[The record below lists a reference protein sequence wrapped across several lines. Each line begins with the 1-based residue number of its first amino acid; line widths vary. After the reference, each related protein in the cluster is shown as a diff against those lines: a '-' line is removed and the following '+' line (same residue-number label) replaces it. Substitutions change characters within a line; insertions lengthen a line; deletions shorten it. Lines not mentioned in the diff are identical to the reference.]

1 MKKFTR
7 ILAMILTLVMVL
19 GCLSGCKD
27 KADKT
32 DPTQNGAQ
40 ASNLPEYTYRGYTA
54 QLGTNWNPHTYEMD
68 YDSQILQYLETP
80 LVESVVKD
88 SENSIYQ
95 WAYKAAV
102 SVTDVTAANQGDL
115 TKFKVVLPT
124 GQTAEQTTE
133 GFVFEIKLNP
143 NMKWQDGTPI
153 NADTYIYSMKALLD
167 PTMMN
172 YRANLYYSG
181 ESAVAGGYTYFYSL
195 TKDIYEAVSYADSQK
210 LDKKFVCLDM
220 WALGFDKY
228 TDASGNACPQY
239 VSISDET
246 IYTDAEMNVI
256 SGRKYYLDKQSD
268 ISAGKVDLF
277 KHIVNNN
284 YNENYKESYDSTV
297 GCYKVDEYTIRYV
310 TEARLDLNYFL
321 NACGSNWLVY
331 ESLYEA
337 GKDTSGKLVTTNYG
351 TDVANTMSYGPYK
364 IESLQK
370 GKQIVFV
377 QNENHYQFT
386 KKEDGSLYAET
397 DYEVDGEKVQAWQTT
412 KIVIDQ
418 MSNETAKQ
426 LFLKGELSEWTPAA
440 DEMPNYVFS
449 DQMRQVEETYTMS
462 LFFNTNV
469 DALKEMDKSKG
480 NMNSVV
486 LSNTAFRKAFSLAID
501 RSDWVTATA
510 GYKPAYALMSDMYY
524 YDIFNDPYSTY
535 RGTSVAK
542 DAICKLYGV
551 TYVNGTTYGTV
562 EEAYASI
569 NGYNLTQAKTLMLQ
583 ACTELV
589 NKGLYT
595 KGQEIKIKIAYTGG
609 EMDSASQ
616 NQVTKLNAFLNAA
629 AEGSGF
635 GTITLEGVGNIAGR
649 HGKVVSG
656 EYAIGYGGWGG
667 AAFYPFRNM
676 RVYCDPDYAAINE
689 GACWNPATETLT
701 IKVDGQNVTKTWK
714 EWSRTMLGSGEY
726 ANASVGTKLEIT
738 ATMEREFL
746 AKYYRIPLAVSCIA
760 SLQSYQ
766 VKDYAE
772 TYNIMYGFGGME
784 LLSYNYDD
792 AKWAAYVS
800 SVGGTLSYE

>member
-7 ILAMILTLVMVL
+7 VLAVVLMFTLLL

-27 KADKT
+27 PADQT
-32 DPTQNGAQ
+32 DGTQNNGQ
-40 ASNLPEYTYRGYTA
+40 ASNLPEYTYRGYTV
-54 QLGTNWNPHTYEMD
+54 QLGTNWNPHTYELD
-68 YDSQILQYLETP
+68 YDREIMQYLQTP

-88 SENSIYQ
+88 SENGIYQ

-124 GQTAEQTTE
+124 GQTAEQTIE

-153 NADTYIYSMKALLD
+153 NADSYIYSMKALLD

-181 ESAVAGGYTYFYSL
+181 ESAVAGAYNYYYSL
-195 TKDIYEAVSYADSQK
+195 TKDIYEAVSYADAQK
-210 LDKKFVCLDM
+210 LSKKDVCLDM
-220 WALGFDKY
+220 WKLGFDKY

-239 VSISDET
+239 VSIADET
-246 IYTDAEMNVI
+246 IYSDAEMNVI
-256 SGRKYYLDKQSD
+256 SGRKYYLDKQSE
-268 ISAGKVDLF
+268 ISAGNVDLY
-277 KHIVNNN
+277 KHTVNDN
-284 YNENYKESYDSTV
+284 YNENYKESYDSSV
-297 GCYKVDEYTIRYV
+297 GCYKVDDYTIRYV
-310 TEARLDLNYFL
+310 TEARIDLNYFL
-321 NACGSNWLVY
+321 NGLGSNWLVH
-331 ESLYEA
+331 EGLYEA

-351 TDVANTMSYGPYK
+351 TDVATTMSYGPYK
-364 IESLQK
+364 IDSLQK

-412 KIVIDQ
+412 KIVVDQ
-418 MSNETAKQ
+418 MTNETAKQ

-462 LFFNTNV
+462 LFFNTDVN
-469 DALKEMDKSKG
+469 ALKEMDKSKG
-480 NMNSVV
+480 NVNSVV
-486 LSNTAFRKAFSLAID
+486 LSNTSFRKAFSLAID

-569 NGYNLTQAKTLMLQ
+569 NGYNLTQAKDLMKQ
-583 ACTELV
+583 ACAELV

-595 KGQEIKIKIAYTGG
+595 KGQEIKIKIAYSGG

-616 NQVTKLNAFLNAA
+616 NQITKLNAYLNAA

-635 GTITLEGVGNIAGR
+635 GTITLEGLGNIDGR
-649 HGKVVSG
+649 HAKVVSG

-667 AAFYPFRNM
+667 APFYPFRNM
-676 RVYCDPDYAAINE
+676 RVYCDPDYAAIQE

-701 IKVDGQNVTKTWK
+701 IKVDGKSVTKTWK

-766 VKDYAE
+766 VNDYTE
-772 TYNIMYGFGGME
+772 NYNIMYGFGGME

-792 AKWAAYVS
+792 AKWAAYVA